1 MTMPRIRIDFVPVNR
16 EMPQDNLLLNEERK
30 DEPNYDEKMVN
41 YVQKLKK
48 AISQRVE
55 NSSA

>member
-1 MTMPRIRIDFVPVNR
+1 MPRIRIDFVPVNR